1 MAEKRTGSMARRLSV
16 LSHFDRIKLVSQVSE
31 TLAQQCN
38 IGALIVRI
46 EFWGP
51 CYYHYNK
58 DPTLPPPKKKK
69 L

>member
-38 IGALIVRI
+38 IG
-46 EFWGP
+46 
-51 CYYHYNK
+51 
-58 DPTLPPPKKKK
+58 
-69 L
+69 